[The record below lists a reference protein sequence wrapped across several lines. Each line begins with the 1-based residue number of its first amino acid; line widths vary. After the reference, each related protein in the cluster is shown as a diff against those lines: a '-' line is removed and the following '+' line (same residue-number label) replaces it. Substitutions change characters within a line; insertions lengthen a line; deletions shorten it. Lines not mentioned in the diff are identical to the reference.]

1 MIIGERQEM
10 KTQDLKKFKSS
21 SFLVKSNSAISML
34 LAKLEIANAE
44 LSMKLG
50 RNVLINMCGRVK
62 TIESI
67 QAKCRKKGYDATY
80 ECAMEKINDII
91 GVRGVCSFED
101 DVYRVAEVLST
112 HQDLKIIKRKDYIQ
126 QPKNSGY
133 RSLHLIVEIPIYFQ
147 GEMQWIRAE
156 IQLRTTA
163 MDFWAGVDHQLR
175 YKKGKKEAVLIGKE
189 LKEYS
194 QAVAELDRKMVEL
207 RKRIDAIRRLREGE
221 GGCFTFFP

>member
-163 MDFWAGVDHQLR
+163 MDFWAGVDQQLR

-207 RKRIDAIRRLREGE
+207 RKRIDAI
-221 GGCFTFFP
+221 

>member
-175 YKKGKKEAVLIGKE
+175 YKKGKEAVLIGKE

-207 RKRIDAIRRLREGE
+207 RERIDAI
-221 GGCFTFFP
+221 

>member
-50 RNVLINMCGRVK
+50 RNELINMCGRVK

-207 RKRIDAIRRLREGE
+207 RERIDAI
-221 GGCFTFFP
+221 

>member
-44 LSMKLG
+44 WSMKLG

-207 RKRIDAIRRLREGE
+207 RKRIDAI
-221 GGCFTFFP
+221 

>member
-147 GEMQWIRAE
+147 GEMQWIRVE

-207 RKRIDAIRRLREGE
+207 RKRIDAI
-221 GGCFTFFP
+221 

>member
-34 LAKLEIANAE
+34 LAKLESANAE

-207 RKRIDAIRRLREGE
+207 RKRIDAI
-221 GGCFTFFP
+221 